1 MLIDVVKVA
10 PYPDFTLELEY
21 ANGERRQFDTTPL
34 LTLLNCTTLATWS
47 LFRWARVEYGTVVWP
62 GDIDI
67 APETLYECSKPIVGE
82 LGESAMGS
90 HSQSVDT
97 NQENA

>member
-34 LTLLNCTTLATWS
+34 LTLRPWTTLATWS

-62 GDIDI
+62 VL
-67 APETLYECSKPIVGE
+67 ETDRGGVGRICD
-82 LGESAMGS
+82 G
-90 HSQSVDT
+90 QP
-97 NQENA
+97 